1 MKDVKEW
8 FENKDYD
15 EGVKLYDEYGDSS
28 FLKELFRSGE
38 TDFTRNKLTDELI
51 SLSAKVMK
59 PNVSKSEPNTVEM
72 INKTN
77 YFPFIPQPIYQ
88 DIKPEKKKKESSFA
102 YLKLC
107 KRRDDLNRQ
116 ISRNMVLLDESRSKN
131 RRFEAAKQIISLDRK
146 KREVWAEIDYFTEH
160 GHLMPVAVKK
170 EPKTD
175 EIQRLYVQ
183 IWKAEKRL
191 EKEDLRNREKTEK
204 LLAEKRERLAKLKQE
219 RKMK

>member
-1 MKDVKEW
+1 MKDVQEW

-15 EGVKLYDEYGDSS
+15 EGLKLYDKYGDSS

-51 SLSAKVMK
+51 NIAAEVKGKREIVNSPV
-59 PNVSKSEPNTVEM
+59 PEPE
-72 INKTN
+72 
-77 YFPFIPQPIYQ
+77 P
-88 DIKPEKKKKESSFA
+88 KPEPVKPDHKSSFA

-131 RRFEAAKQIISLDRK
+131 RRFEAAKQIIGLDRK

-191 EKEDLRNREKTEK
+191 GKEELRNREKTEK
-204 LLAEKRERLAKLKQE
+204 LLAEKRVRLAKLKAE